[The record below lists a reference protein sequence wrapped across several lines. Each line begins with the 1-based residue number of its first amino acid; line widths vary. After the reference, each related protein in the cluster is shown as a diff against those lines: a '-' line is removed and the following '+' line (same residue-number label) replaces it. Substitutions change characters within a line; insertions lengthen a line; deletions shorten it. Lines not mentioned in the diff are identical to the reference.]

1 MNRRLGGRDM
11 SLNAPVSQDDETATF
26 QDILVSEGASPE
38 ATFAEAEEYGYRHS
52 ALNDALT
59 ELPERE
65 RDILIERRLKDDPVT
80 LEELGQIYG
89 ISRER
94 VRQLEARAFEKIKK
108 LIRAA
113 VENDGVALTPTA
125 LN

>member
-1 MNRRLGGRDM
+1 M
-11 SLNAPVSQDDETATF
+11 SPNP
-26 QDILVSEGASPE
+26 
-38 ATFAEAEEYGYRHS
+38 FAETEEFGYRHS

-113 VENDGVALTPTA
+113 AQNDGVALTPTA